1 MIQSIRH
8 PQPERS
14 LGEELILLSKDVQ
27 LWISIQYSG
36 GHKLVENTN
45 DNRREN
51 GEDYIVQRQG
61 PGFVRNLS
69 REVVEERELYKKSVI
84 QPKGLVM
91 ILRTQNCVIYNTMFL

>member
-51 GEDYIVQRQG
+51 GEDYIVQ
-61 PGFVRNLS
+61 
-69 REVVEERELYKKSVI
+69 
-84 QPKGLVM
+84 
-91 ILRTQNCVIYNTMFL
+91 